1 MSIQDTTKYTNN
13 RGSKKEKDL
22 LNAKRRKKKTASKN

>member
-22 LNAKRRKKKTASKN
+22 LNAKKRASKKSTK

>member
-1 MSIQDTTKYTNN
+1 MSVQVSTKYTNN

-22 LNAKRRKKKTASKN
+22 LNAKKRASKKSRK

>member
-1 MSIQDTTKYTNN
+1 MSVQVSTKYTNN

-22 LNAKRRKKKTASKN
+22 LNAKKRSKKTASK